1 MSSKPTTVSL
11 LHHLAPFSLLL
22 LVIFALYAFV
32 YRPIALQDDAN
43 AVVEQNAERYVRELF
58 PSFSA
63 TTEPWPSST
72 ASTEPALRWRGDTSK
87 IIAVIPDRRSGVLGT
102 SLWWTVYA
110 KTANGRFFSV
120 EYHIS
125 TNEGHKV
132 QGAKRMYARSP
143 SQISETAVKNALLNS
158 KMLDVYRTW
167 FGEPPVRKVADA

>member
-1 MSSKPTTVSL
+1 MSNKPTAASL
-11 LHHLAPFSLLL
+11 LKQLAPFSLPLL
-22 LVIFALYAFV
+22 LILALYAFI
-32 YRPIALQDDAN
+32 YRPIALQDAAN
-43 AVVEQNAERYVRELF
+43 AVVEQNADRYVRELF

-72 ASTEPALRWRGDTSK
+72 ASTEPALLWRGETSK
-87 IIAVIPDRRSGVLGT
+87 IIAVIPGKRSGVLGT

-125 TNEGHKV
+125 TNEDHKV
-132 QGAKRMYARSP
+132 QGVKRMYARAP
-143 SQISETAVKNALLNS
+143 SQLSEAAVKNALLNS
-158 KMLDVYRTW
+158 KMLDDYRAW